1 MDAIGGHFTLNHPNP
16 LAGLPTVTPLES
28 FYNTDVEDLDDFED
42 DIENLSETYNF
53 LSAYYYANNFF
64 VLCKACRSAVR
75 TREIKD
81 HLKKE
86 HGWKVLH
93 PQNWKNTQIQHIP
106 TPIFT
111 STTVR
116 RNRVVDTLYR
126 RKPGI
131 STQTNSSNYNMKF
144 FKEATD
150 IEGRIKR
157 RTLFSELRRRL
168 M

>member
-1 MDAIGGHFTLNHPNP
+1 MSDLGGFPLNLQNP
-16 LAGLPTVTPLES
+16 LTPVPIVASLEE
-28 FYNTDVEDLDDFED
+28 FYNTSDVEDLDFND

-53 LSAYYYANNFF
+53 LNAYYYANNFF

-75 TREIKD
+75 TREIKA

-93 PQNWKNTQIQHIP
+93 PQNWKNTQVNQ
-106 TPIFT
+106 
-111 STTVR
+111 TTNTIYPSASIVR
-116 RNRVVDTLYR
+116 KRDSDSPYR

-144 FKEATD
+144 IKEATD
-150 IEGRIKR
+150 IQGRIKKR
-157 RTLFSELRRRL
+157 KLFSQLRRRL
-168 M
+168 L